1 MNKSDFF
8 RHVTIDDYSATPKYQ
23 QLANAII
30 HAVKTGKIAEQEI
43 LPSIN
48 ELSFEFAISRDT
60 AEKGYKH
67 LKKIGLLGSVP
78 GKGYF
83 IKSALID
90 QQLKI
95 FLLFNKLS
103 AHKKII
109 YDSFAGALGEL
120 ASIDFYVYNN
130 DLALFKKLIQNR
142 KENYTHYVIIPHF
155 LKGEESAYEIVNAL
169 DKSKLILLDKLLPN
183 VKGEYGA
190 VYENFESDIYEA
202 LHQALPQLGKYHTL
216 KIIFPEHTYFPQEII
231 TGFIRFC
238 QEFAFNYHIVHSLQ
252 QDPMAQ
258 GEVYISLM
266 EDDLVMLIERIIS
279 KQWMV
284 GKDIG
289 VISYNETPLKKI
301 ILNGITTISTD
312 FKMMGEKA
320 ARLVLEN
327 STAHVAAPFY
337 LTLRSSL

>member
-30 HAVKTGKIAEQEI
+30 HAVKMGKIAEQEI

-109 YDSFAGALGEL
+109 YDAFAGALGEL

-231 TGFIRFC
+231 TGFVRFC
-238 QEFAFNYHIVHSLQ
+238 QEFAFNYHIVHSLANET
-252 QDPMAQ
+252 MER

-266 EDDLVMLIERIIS
+266 EDDLVTLIERVLFKHWI
-279 KQWMV
+279 V
-284 GKDIG
+284 GKDVG

-320 ARLVLEN
+320 AQLVLEN
-327 STAHVAAPFY
+327 STAHIAAPFY

>member
-30 HAVKTGKIAEQEI
+30 QAVKTGKIAEQEV

-60 AEKGYKH
+60 AEKGYKY

-109 YDSFAGALGEL
+109 YDAFASALGEL

-130 DLALFKKLIQNR
+130 DLALFRKLIQNR
-142 KENYTHYVIIPHF
+142 KENYTHFVIIPHF
-155 LKGEESAYEIVNAL
+155 LKGEESAYEIVNTL

-183 VKGEYGA
+183 VNGEYGA

-231 TGFIRFC
+231 TGFVRFC
-238 QEFAFNYHIVHSLQ
+238 QEFAFHYHIVHSLAHET
-252 QDPMAQ
+252 MER

-266 EDDLVMLIERIIS
+266 EDDLVTLIERVIS
-279 KQWMV
+279 KHWMV
-284 GKDIG
+284 GKEVG
-289 VISYNETPLKKI
+289 VISYNETPLKRI

-320 ARLVLEN
+320 AQLVLEN

>member
-30 HAVKTGKIAEQEI
+30 QAVKTGKISEEEI

-48 ELSFEFAISRDT
+48 ELSFEFEISRDT

-83 IKSALID
+83 IKSTQVD

-109 YDSFAGALGEL
+109 YDSFVATLGEM

-130 DLALFKKLIQNR
+130 DFALFKKLIQNR
-142 KENYTHYVIIPHF
+142 KENYTHHVIIPHF
-155 LKGEESAYEIVNAL
+155 LKGEENAYEVLNTL
-169 DKSKLILLDKLLPN
+169 DKTKLVLLDKLLPQ
-183 VKGEYGA
+183 VRGEYGA
-190 VYENFESDIYEA
+190 VYENFENDIYEA
-202 LHQALPQLGKYHTL
+202 LHTALPQLTRYHTL

-231 TGFIRFC
+231 SGFTRFC
-238 QEFAFNYHIVHSLQ
+238 QEFAFNYKVIHTVSEEPL
-252 QDPMAQ
+252 AQ

-266 EDDLVMLIERIIS
+266 EDDLVLLIERIIS
-279 KQWMV
+279 KNWEV

-289 VISYNETPLKKI
+289 VISYNETPLKRI

-320 ARLVLEN
+320 AQLVLEN
-327 STAHVAAPFY
+327 STAHIAAPFY